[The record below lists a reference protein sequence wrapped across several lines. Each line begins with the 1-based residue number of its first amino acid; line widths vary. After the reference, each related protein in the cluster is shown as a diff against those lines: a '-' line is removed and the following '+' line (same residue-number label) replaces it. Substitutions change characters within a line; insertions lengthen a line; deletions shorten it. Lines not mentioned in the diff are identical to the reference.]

1 MHSTHRTDA
10 VSGDLVEEQLH
21 ATPNA
26 RAAPGTSGSPVRV
39 YSGSGRPVRAETP
52 IRPQTL
58 ARLRG
63 TSSSSKPPAARPG
76 SGSDFQPPP
85 HNARSPDAHAN
96 PRLGLPADRHNASFP
111 AAHPKSGS
119 GSQPTAPQFSVSP
132 GARSEHRGGQPES
145 MTPTSRLNDFRT
157 LCNPTERCCRL
168 RGNRQLQEEK

>member
-10 VSGDLVEEQLH
+10 VSGDLVEEQLR

-26 RAAPGTSGSPVRV
+26 RAAPGTTGTPVRV

-85 HNARSPDAHAN
+85 HNARSPDEHAN

-111 AAHPKSGS
+111 AAHLKSGP
-119 GSQPTAPQFSVSP
+119 GVQPTAPTARSP
-132 GARSEHRGGQPES
+132 GALVQNFRGVQAES
-145 MTPTSRLNDFRT
+145 MAPTSRLNDFRT

-168 RGNRQLQEEK
+168 PGHRQLQEEK